1 MTDVGPVSN
10 AVRWYAELHFYQGGD
25 MITYLATTWTAR
37 RKPVRLQSRVRFN
50 GNLRVSHACA
60 MGMVILGLI
69 VGLTPDNQ
77 ASAQVLN
84 NRLVELL
91 GNNCTGL
98 GATGGSAS
106 FGANLNSICAF
117 PGTGSTGTGGGG
129 GAASV
134 QASAA
139 SILNRTILQ
148 RLEETR
154 AEGGQEGAQA
164 SSMMMNP
171 FGVLTPGLF
180 RGASMASSSS
190 STGNSSPGMLNL
202 GTSTRWKGLGLFAA
216 GFVESLDREVNVHQ
230 DGYKST
236 ILGFTAGADYRFS
249 RQVTAGVAMTYSN
262 TNGDFRNGGNF
273 STNSYGFTVFSQY
286 LPTDTSFVQLTA
298 GYTNNSYMVARNS
311 SLTLPTAGPDRSVTG
326 ISSSNSNG
334 NIFNMGILTG
344 YDHPIGMFTIG
355 PRVGMN
361 YSNTHIGDYQEQ
373 GGTGLELKYGDQYV
387 NSVQSVLGVQGSAAV
402 STGFGVLVPQ
412 VNADYIHEFANS
424 QRFINVQLAEDQR
437 ANPFQ
442 FRFQT
447 DTPVRNYFNVG
458 TGLIAVLPNGLQP
471 FVNFRAMV
479 GNNQFNNYAGTF
491 GLRMEM

>member
-1 MTDVGPVSN
+1 
-10 AVRWYAELHFYQGGD
+10 
-25 MITYLATTWTAR
+25 MITYQSTTWTVWLNTIWQQYR
-37 RKPVRLQSRVRFN
+37 VNFNCSLRISRA
-50 GNLRVSHACA
+50 SA
-60 MGMVILGLI
+60 MGAVTLGLML
-69 VGLTPDNQ
+69 GLVPDNP

-84 NRLVELL
+84 NRLVQLL
-91 GNNCTGL
+91 GNNCSGL
-98 GATGGSAS
+98 GVSGTSPG
-106 FGANLNSICAF
+106 FGANLNKICDVPVTA
-117 PGTGSTGTGGGG
+117 STGIGGGG

-139 SILNRTILQ
+139 SILNRNILQ
-148 RLEETR
+148 RLEEAR
-154 AEGGQEGAQA
+154 AEEGQEGARA

-180 RGASMASSSS
+180 RGGGMASSSS
-190 STGNSSPGMLNL
+190 PTGDSSPGMLNL
-202 GTSTRWKGLGLFAA
+202 GSSTRWKGLGLFAA
-216 GFVESLDREVNVHQ
+216 GFVESLDREVGVYQ

-273 STNSYGFTVFSQY
+273 STNSYGFTFFSQY
-286 LPTDTSFVQLTA
+286 LPTDKTFVQLTA
-298 GYTNNSYMVARNS
+298 GYTNNNFMVARNS
-311 SLTLPTAGPDRSVTG
+311 SLTLPDPGAGRTVSVGG

-334 NIFNMGILTG
+334 NTFNMGFLTG
-344 YDHPIGMFTIG
+344 YDHPIDRFMIG

-387 NSVQSVLGVQGSAAV
+387 NSVQSVLGMQGTAVV

-447 DTPVRNYFNVG
+447 DTPVRNYFNLG
-458 TGLIAVLPNGLQP
+458 TGLVAVLPNGLQP

-491 GLRMEM
+491 GLRVEM

>member
-1 MTDVGPVSN
+1 MSRRIARAGAVG
-10 AVRWYAELHFYQGGD
+10 AVTF
-25 MITYLATTWTAR
+25 
-37 RKPVRLQSRVRFN
+37 
-50 GNLRVSHACA
+50 
-60 MGMVILGLI
+60 GLML
-69 VGLTPDNQ
+69 GLTPDNP

-91 GNNCTGL
+91 GNNCSGL
-98 GATGGSAS
+98 GVSGTSPG
-106 FGANLNSICAF
+106 FGANLNNICAF
-117 PGTGSTGTGGGG
+117 PATASTGIGGGG

-139 SILNRTILQ
+139 SILNRNILQ

-154 AEGGQEGAQA
+154 AEEGQEGAKA

-190 STGNSSPGMLNL
+190 LTGDSSPGMLNL
-202 GTSTRWKGLGLFAA
+202 GSSTRWKGLGLFAA

-249 RQVTAGVAMTYSN
+249 RQVTAGLAMTYSN

-273 STNSYGFTVFSQY
+273 NTNSYGVTFFSQY
-286 LPTDTSFVQLTA
+286 LPTEKTFVQLTA
-298 GYTNNSYMVARNS
+298 GYTNNNFMVARNS
-311 SLTLPTAGPDRSVTG
+311 SLTLPTAGAARTVTG

-334 NIFNMGILTG
+334 NTLNMGVLTG
-344 YDHPIGMFTIG
+344 YDHPIGRFTVG

-387 NSVQSVLGVQGSAAV
+387 SSVQSVLGMQGTAAV
-402 STGFGVLVPQ
+402 NTGFGVLVPQ
-412 VNADYIHEFANS
+412 INADYIHEFANS

-447 DTPVRNYFNVG
+447 DTPVRNYFNLG
-458 TGLIAVLPNGLQP
+458 TGLVAVLPNGLQP

-479 GNNQFNNYAGTF
+479 GNNQFNNYAGMF
-491 GLRMEM
+491 GLRVEM